1 MGMQSVNQGLQVL
14 GGYGYTED
22 FELEQLLR
30 DVRIMSLYEGTTGIQ
45 AQAVLGRQIPR
56 NGGKAI
62 DLWLEEVRKDITDAE
77 AYESLKPYAALLE
90 NSITEWKET
99 SLKLLAIAAKGDAE
113 VFLSDATLYLELFGI
128 LNVSWMWLK
137 QGVVAQKA
145 LDEKAPVGEEHQFY
159 ASKLHTM
166 KFYFHYELPKV
177 KSLTERLLD
186 NTILTVFNKDFEPI
200 C

>member
-1 MGMQSVNQGLQVL
+1 MLFRS
-14 GGYGYTED
+14 
-22 FELEQLLR
+22 
-30 DVRIMSLYEGTTGIQ
+30 
-45 AQAVLGRQIPR
+45 
-56 NGGKAI
+56 KAI
-62 DLWLEEVRKDITDAE
+62 DLWLEEVRKDISDAQ
-77 AYESLKPYAALLE
+77 AHDVLKPYAALLE
-90 NSITEWKET
+90 KYISDWKDT
-99 SLKLLAIAAKGDAE
+99 SHQLLAIAAKGNAE

-145 LDEKAPVGEEHQFY
+145 LDEKAPEGEEHQFY

-166 KFYFHYELPKV
+166 KFYFHYELPKA

-186 NTILTVFNKDFEPI
+186 NTVLTVFDKNFEPI